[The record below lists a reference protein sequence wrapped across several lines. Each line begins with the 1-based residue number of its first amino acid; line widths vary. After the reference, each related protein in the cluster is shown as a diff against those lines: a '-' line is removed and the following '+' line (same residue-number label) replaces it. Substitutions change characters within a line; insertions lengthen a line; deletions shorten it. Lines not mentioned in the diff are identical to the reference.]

1 MAQEFALV
9 APGTEE
15 MTKMAAGGAGA
26 GIVGVVEGMVI
37 KMAPQLGAIEPV
49 VTWGTMLGVPVI
61 AAAAALFA
69 PRGLISDVCM
79 GAACGGLGVLGYSM
93 PELLAPIT
101 GRKAGSPSAEERA
114 RLAAARER
122 VKLLPPGPAFAPQRA
137 QAMAAVGA
145 GFE

>member
-15 MTKMAAGGAGA
+15 MTRMAAGGAGA

-49 VTWGTMLGVPVI
+49 VTWGTLLGVPVI
-61 AAAAALFA
+61 AALGALFA
-69 PRGLISDVCM
+69 PRGMISDLSM

-93 PELLAPIT
+93 PELLAPLGLT
-101 GRKAGSPSAEERA
+101 RRPGGGQLGPGAGI
-114 RLAAARER
+114 
-122 VKLLPPGPAFAPQRA
+122 KLLGAGILNAPQRA
-137 QAMAAVGA
+137 QANVRAFVGA
-145 GFE
+145 GLE